1 MSRIQSI
8 ARFKIH
14 HGKAEEFKRLSAN
27 CVELA
32 RAKDPGTIRYDI
44 FLNDEET
51 EAIVYEEYESSE
63 AALKH
68 FENMGVN
75 ANAIFEIVDMEGET
89 WGDPTGAHRKALEEH
104 GVRILKPFMRMSE

>member
-1 MSRIQSI
+1 MEDTMSRIQSI

-51 EAIVYEEYESSE
+51 
-63 AALKH
+63 
-68 FENMGVN
+68 
-75 ANAIFEIVDMEGET
+75 
-89 WGDPTGAHRKALEEH
+89 
-104 GVRILKPFMRMSE
+104 